1 MKKTFLAFITTIVLL
16 AGCRD
21 TNKSDDASAPAIPPP
36 AVINYSLIKVYPHET
51 SSYTQGLIWQ
61 NNTMY
66 EGTGMPGVSKLC
78 TVNLNTGKP
87 IKEIALP
94 DSAFGEGVTLLN
106 NKIYQL
112 TWREHKVYVYDA
124 VSFKKLQEF
133 PWTYEGW
140 GLTTNG
146 KQLIISTGDSN
157 LYFVNPETFQIE
169 RTLGVVDNNG
179 YVSNINELEYVNG
192 SIYANVYYTDD
203 IIKINPET
211 GHVDGKVD
219 MSSLL
224 QKAGATYDPRQID
237 SGYVLNGIAYD
248 AAKNSFYI
256 TGKRWPILC
265 EVKFN

>member
-1 MKKTFLAFITTIVLL
+1 MKKTFLAFIAATALL

-21 TNKSDDASAPAIPPP
+21 TNKSDDASAPAILAP
-36 AVINYSLIKVYPHET
+36 AVINYSLVKVYPHDT

-66 EGTGMPGVSKLC
+66 EGTGWRGVSKLR
-78 TVNLNTGKP
+78 TVDINTGKP
-87 IKEIALP
+87 IKQISLP
-94 DSAFGEGVTLLN
+94 DTVFGEGIAILN

-112 TWREHKVYVYDA
+112 TYQEHKVYVYDLS
-124 VSFKKLQEF
+124 SFKKLQEF
-133 PWTYEGW
+133 EWPYEGW

-157 LYFVNPETFQIE
+157 LYFVNPENFHIE
-169 RTLGVVDNNG
+169 RTVGVSDNNG
-179 YVSNINELEYVNG
+179 YVPNLNELEYVNG
-192 SIYANVYYTDD
+192 SIYANVYETDY

-224 QKAGATYDPRQID
+224 QKAGATYDPRQVD
-237 SGYVLNGIAYD
+237 AGYVLNGIAYD